1 MRLAVTCLV
10 RIPGVGPYPTRR
22 RRQSRG
28 PTPDWRRAAWRL
40 RLDTLDHE
48 KIGTSVAACYGD
60 WRLRLDTL
68 ARCGSTLAACPWAA
82 PRGSSPRA
90 ESAWVV
96 LVANVNVR
104 KL

>member
-1 MRLAVTCLV
+1 MRLDTLDHEKIGTSV
-10 RIPGVGPYPTRR
+10 
-22 RRQSRG
+22 
-28 PTPDWRRAAWRL
+28 AACYCDWRL

-48 KIGTSVAACYGD
+48 KIGTSVAACYCD

-68 ARCGSTLAACPWAA
+68 ARCGSTLAACPWPA
-82 PRGSSPRA
+82 PRGSSPPA